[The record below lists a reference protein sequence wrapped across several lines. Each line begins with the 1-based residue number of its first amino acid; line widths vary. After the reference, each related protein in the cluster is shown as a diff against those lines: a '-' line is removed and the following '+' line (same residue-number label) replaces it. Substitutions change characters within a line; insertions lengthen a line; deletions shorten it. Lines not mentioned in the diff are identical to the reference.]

1 MSARPRLSRTET
13 WLNPAQ
19 LRRAARE
26 VVPEIATR
34 ADEIATLRRLPR
46 DLVAKL
52 RIGGVFRMSSPAA
65 RGGLQ
70 LHPGEQLEIV
80 EVLAAADPAVGW
92 CAATGAASGFF
103 SAFLSPEANSAL
115 FPDADQIV
123 AGDLCIGGRAQR
135 VPGGYRVSGQWHFG
149 SGCTHADVIVAQCPV
164 QDGEAPATGV
174 RVMMAP
180 AASWQILDTWHAIG
194 LAGSGS
200 ADFTAHDLFV
210 PEAHTFS
217 LLDPPYYDE
226 PLYRCSHFLF
236 AALVGVPLGLARRAI
251 DVVRSLAAEKPA
263 SGAAPLPN
271 VASLR
276 AALVHAESLL
286 GAARAY
292 ALETLDAAWTL
303 VEAREPISVEARVA
317 LALGRR
323 HAFRTSRE
331 IAQHMFNTA
340 GASAVYSRSPLDR
353 LLRDAVTLERQ
364 STLQDPVA
372 GLDDESLALI

>member
-1 MSARPRLSRTET
+1 MSARPHFSRTET
-13 WLNPAQ
+13 WLGPAQ
-19 LRRAARE
+19 LRQAARE
-26 VVPEIATR
+26 LVPEIATR

-52 RIGGVFRMSSPAA
+52 RAGGAFRMSSPAA

-80 EVLAAADPAVGW
+80 EVLSAADPAVGW
-92 CAATGAASGFF
+92 CAVTGAASGFF
-103 SAFLSPEANSAL
+103 SAFVNPEANATL

-164 QDGEAPATGV
+164 HEGEAPASGI
-174 RVMMAP
+174 RVMMAH
-180 AASWQILDTWHAIG
+180 AASWQILDTWDAIG

-217 LLDPPYYDE
+217 LLDAPYCDE
-226 PLYRCSHFLF
+226 PLYRCGHFLF
-236 AALVGVPLGLARRAI
+236 AALAGVPLGLARRAI
-251 DVVRSLAAEKPA
+251 DVVRSLAAEKPV
-263 SGAAPLPN
+263 SSAAPLRP
-271 VASLR
+271 
-276 AALVHAESLL
+276 ALVHAESLL

-292 ALETLDAAWTL
+292 ALETLDAAWTQ
-303 VEAREPISVEARVA
+303 VEARKPISIEVGVA
-317 LALGRR
+317 LALCRR
-323 HAFRTSRE
+323 HAFRTARE
-331 IAQHMFNTA
+331 IAQRMFDTA
-340 GASAVYSRSPLDR
+340 GASAVYSSSPLDR

-364 STLQDPVA
+364 SMLQDPVA
-372 GLDDESLALI
+372 RLDDEALALI